1 MSPLRTRVL
10 ALAAALLATA
20 PAHAALVTSGS
31 VGGAPAG
38 AVLENFDGLA
48 LGTAGGMTPS
58 GIAVSFGG
66 TAQAV
71 QGAVS
76 GRYARPFLSGNNGTG
91 FGPGGTIQADGA
103 DATTY
108 LSSGST
114 AANTGSFVELLLPG
128 ARTYFGL
135 LWGSI
140 DSYNTLSFYDGATL
154 IGSLTGTDVVAGPN
168 GNQGVNGT
176 LYVNITSD
184 VAFNRVVATASN
196 FAFEFDNVAIDRGFD
211 IQVPAAGMAG
221 ILALGAAGVMLRRRR
236 A

>member
-1 MSPLRTRVL
+1 MSTLRTRVFTLSAAIL
-10 ALAAALLATA
+10 AVA

-31 VGGAPAG
+31 VGGAPVG
-38 AVLENFDGLA
+38 VVLENFDSLA
-48 LGTAGGMTPS
+48 LGTAGGFTPS

-66 TAQAV
+66 TAKAV

-76 GRYARPFLSGNNGTG
+76 AQYARPFLSGNNGAG
-91 FGPGGTIQADGA
+91 FGPGGTIQANGA

-114 AANTGSFVELLLPG
+114 GANPGSFVELLLPG

-140 DSYNTLSFYDGATL
+140 DSYNTLSFFNGLTL
-154 IGSLTGTDVVAGPN
+154 VGSLTGTDVVAGPN

-184 VAFNRVVATASN
+184 VAFDRVVATASN
-196 FAFEFDNVAIDRGFD
+196 YAFEFDNVAIDRGFD
-211 IQVPAAGMAG
+211 TEVPAAGMAG